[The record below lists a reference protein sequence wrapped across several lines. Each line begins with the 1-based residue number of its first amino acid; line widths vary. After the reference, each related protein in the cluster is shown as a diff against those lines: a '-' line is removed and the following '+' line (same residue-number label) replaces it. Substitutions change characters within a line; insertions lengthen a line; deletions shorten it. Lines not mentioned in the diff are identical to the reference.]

1 MNLEISG
8 VLIQKALRIDDEI
21 MEEEREYID
30 LLKSNALYFI
40 EDATEIESVRMTIKS
55 KSKCTLLAL
64 MLMDDWYENREMTTK
79 VSEKMRLSVDSLIK
93 QINYGG

>member
-1 MNLEISG
+1 MTLEISG

-21 MEEEREYID
+21 MEEDREYID

-40 EDATEIESVRMTIKS
+40 EDSTEIEESEMTIKA

-64 MLMDDWYENREMTTK
+64 MLMSDWYENREMTTK
-79 VSEKMRLSVDSLIK
+79 VSEKKRLSVDSLIK